1 MARGLPLRVFIR
13 KKQNQSGSVSFHIV
27 RKQKGKQILVRS
39 IGSAKSKNEIEKL
52 VHAARHEL
60 DVLKRQSRLEF
71 EYDLD
76 KIFVESFLNN
86 IHHIE
91 VSGVELILG
100 KLFDEIGFN
109 ALKNSLFRHL
119 VLSRICYPGSKL
131 KTVEYLLRHH
141 QIIYE
146 VDAVYRYLDKLNDK
160 HKEQIQDIS
169 YHHTLGIFN
178 GKISVLFYD
187 VTTLYFE
194 AADEDDL
201 RKTGFS
207 KDGKAQHPQIVLGL
221 LVSEQGYP
229 LAFEMFEGNT
239 FEGKT
244 MLPVIGRFKQKYKL
258 QNIVVIADAGLLS
271 NKNIEQLKEQQEQ
284 FILGA
289 RIKNENH
296 ALQREITGTKWM
308 NGQTRCYPKHQDVKL
323 IVSYAD
329 ARFQKDKHNREKGLK
344 RLEKLIR
351 TGKLT
356 KKQINNR
363 GYNKYL
369 KLEGDVKIKIDYD
382 KFNADTKWDG
392 LKGYL
397 TNANLS
403 DEQVINHYKQLWHI
417 EKAFR
422 ISKTDLKIR
431 PIYHRLAHRIQA
443 HLIIA
448 FCSYKV
454 YKELERQLKIK
465 QSPLSPGKAIAI
477 MQSIYTISITL
488 PVAQKQ
494 IKHIWAKSK
503 EQQQLLNLFDIK
515 FFRLGGSNA

>member
-1 MARGLPLRVFIR
+1 MAQRLLLGVFIR
-13 KKQNQSGSVSFHIV
+13 KKNNRSGSVSFHIV
-27 RKQKGKQILVRS
+27 KKQNGKQELVKS
-39 IGSAKSKNEIEKL
+39 VGSAKSKTDIDKL
-52 VHAARHEL
+52 AVYALQEL
-60 DVLKRQSRLEF
+60 ERLQGQTSLPLDYAQDKEF
-71 EYDLD
+71 A
-76 KIFVESFLNN
+76 KNFLNN
-86 IHHIE
+86 INRIE

-109 ALKNSLFRHL
+109 KIINPLFRHL
-119 VLSRICYPGSKL
+119 VLSRLCYPGSKL
-131 KTVEYLLRHH
+131 KTIEYLLRHH
-141 QIIYE
+141 QILYDM
-146 VDAVYRYLDKLNDK
+146 DAVYRYLDKLNND
-160 HKEQIQDIS
+160 HKEQLQDIS
-169 YHHTLGIFN
+169 YYHTLGIFG
-178 GKISVLFYD
+178 GKVSILFYD

-244 MLPVIGRFKQKYKL
+244 MLPVLAAFKQKYKL
-258 QNIVVIADAGLLS
+258 ENIVIVADAGLLS
-271 NKNIEQLKEQQEQ
+271 NENIQQLKKQNEH
-284 FILGA
+284 FILGG

-296 ALQREITGTKWM
+296 SLQKQITNEKWK
-308 NGQTRCYPKHQDVKL
+308 NGQTRSYSKTDEIKL
-323 IVSYAD
+323 IVSYTDSRAK
-329 ARFQKDKHNREKGLK
+329 KDKHNREKGLR

-356 KKQINNR
+356 KTQINNR

-369 KLEGDVKIKIDYD
+369 KLQGEIDIKIDYE
-382 KFNADTKWDG
+382 KFNADKRWDG

-397 TNANLS
+397 TNANLN
-403 DEQVINHYKQLWHI
+403 EEEIINHYKQLWHI

-431 PIYHRLAHRIQA
+431 PIYHRLKHRIQA

-454 YKELERQLKIK
+454 YKELERQLNIK
-465 QSPLSPGKAIAI
+465 QSPFSTVKAIAI
-477 MQSIYTISITL
+477 MQSIYSFYVTL
-488 PVAQKQ
+488 PVSQKETTL
-494 IKHIWAKSK
+494 IWAKTA
-503 EQQQLLNLFDIK
+503 EQKKLLQLFEIK
-515 FFRLGGSNA
+515 I

>member
-1 MARGLPLRVFIR
+1 MFWLRVAQGLPLSMFVRQ
-13 KKQNQSGSVSFHIV
+13 KQNKSGSVSFHIV
-27 RKQKGKQILVRS
+27 RKHNGKQILVKS
-39 IGSAKSKNEIEKL
+39 LGSTKGKYDIERL
-52 VHAARHEL
+52 AQSARHEL
-60 DVLKRQSRLEF
+60 YLLQKQSRIEF
-71 EYDLD
+71 DFDQD
-76 KIFVESFLNN
+76 KVFVENFLSN

-109 ALKNSLFRHL
+109 ALKNPLFRHL

-141 QIIYE
+141 QIMYE
-146 VDAVYRYLDKLNDK
+146 VDTVYRYLDKLNGK

-178 GKISVLFYD
+178 GKISILFYD

-201 RKTGFS
+201 RKVGFS

-244 MLPVIGRFKQKYKL
+244 MLPVIDRFKQKYKL
-258 QNIVVIADAGLLS
+258 QNIIVVADAGLLS
-271 NKNIEQLKEQQEQ
+271 NKNIEQLKKQQEQ

-296 ALQREITGTKWM
+296 ALQKEITQAKWT
-308 NGQTRCYPKHQDVKL
+308 NGQTRCFPKPEDVKL

-329 ARFQKDKHNREKGLK
+329 ARFEKDKHNREKGLK

-356 KKQINNR
+356 KQQINNR

-369 KLEGDVKIKIDYD
+369 KLEGQVKIKIDYD
-382 KFNADTKWDG
+382 KFNADNKWDG

-403 DEQVINHYKQLWHI
+403 DDEVINHYKQLWHI

-465 QSPLSPGKAIAI
+465 QATLSTAKAIAI
-477 MQSIYTISITL
+477 MQSIYTLAITL
-488 PVAQKQ
+488 PASQK
-494 IKHIWAKSK
+494 KVKLIWAKTQ
-503 EQQQLLNLFDIK
+503 EQKSLLTLFGIK
-515 FFRLGGSNA
+515 F

>member
-1 MARGLPLRVFIR
+1 MDLAKLACIAR
-13 KKQNQSGSVSFHIV
+13 Q
-27 RKQKGKQILVRS
+27 
-39 IGSAKSKNEIEKL
+39 
-52 VHAARHEL
+52 EL
-60 DVLKRQSRLEF
+60 DRLQKQGSLEF
-71 EYDLD
+71 DYQQDKDFVKDLRD
-76 KIFVESFLNN
+76 QIN
-86 IHHIE
+86 HIE

-100 KLFDEIGFN
+100 KLFDTIGFN
-109 ALKNSLFRHL
+109 AIKNPLFRHL

-141 QIIYE
+141 QIRYD
-146 VDAVYRYLDKLNDK
+146 VDAVYRYLDTLNHK

-169 YHHTLGIFN
+169 YQHTLKIFN
-178 GKISVLFYD
+178 GKISILFYD

-244 MLPVIGRFKQKYKL
+244 MLPVITAFKQKYKL
-258 QNIVVIADAGLLS
+258 QNVIVVADAGLLS
-271 NKNIEQLKEQQEQ
+271 NENMEQLKKQNEQ

-296 ALQREITGTKWM
+296 QLQKEITHVKWKS
-308 NGQTRCYPKHQDVKL
+308 GQTRCYYKPGDIKL

-329 ARFQKDKHNREKGLK
+329 ARFKKDKHNREKGLK
-344 RLEKLIR
+344 RLKKLVR

-356 KKQINNR
+356 KAQINNR

-369 KLEGDVKIKIDYD
+369 KLEGEIEIKIDYK
-382 KFNADTKWDG
+382 KFKADNKWDG

-397 TNANLS
+397 TNASLS
-403 DEQVINHYKQLWHI
+403 NDDVIHHYKQLWHI

-465 QSPLSPGKAIAI
+465 KSTLSTVAAIAI
-477 MQSIYTISITL
+477 MQSIYTLRITL
-488 PVAQKQ
+488 PASQKNTNL
-494 IKHIWAKSK
+494 IWAKTS
-503 EQQQLLNLFDIK
+503 EQQQLLQLFEIK
-515 FFRLGGSNA
+515 F

>member
-1 MARGLPLRVFIR
+1 MARGLLLGVFIR
-13 KKQNQSGSVSFHIV
+13 KKKNKSGTISFHIV
-27 RKQKGKQILVRS
+27 RKQNGKQLLIKSV
-39 IGSAKSKNEIEKL
+39 GSAKSESEIEKL
-52 VHAARHEL
+52 AHASRLEL
-60 DVLKRQSRLEF
+60 GRLQRQSSLEF
-71 EYDLD
+71 EYEQDTAFIKTLRD
-76 KIFVESFLNN
+76 K

-109 ALKNSLFRHL
+109 AIRNPLFRHL

-131 KTVEYLLRHH
+131 KTAEYLLRHH
-141 QIIYE
+141 QIMYE
-146 VDAVYRYLDKLNDK
+146 IDAVYRYLDKLNYT
-160 HKEQIQDIS
+160 HKEQLQDIS
-169 YHHTLGIFN
+169 YHHTLKIFN
-178 GKISVLFYD
+178 GKISILFYD

-221 LVSEQGYP
+221 LVSQQGYP

-244 MLPVIGRFKQKYKL
+244 MLPVINAFKQKYKL
-258 QNIVVIADAGLLS
+258 QNIIVVADAGLLS
-271 NKNIEQLKEQQEQ
+271 NENIEELKKQNEQ

-296 ALQREITGTKWM
+296 QLQKEITNVKWK
-308 NGQTRCYPKHQDVKL
+308 NGQTRCYHKGSDVKL

-329 ARFQKDKHNREKGLK
+329 ARFEKDKHNREKGLK

-356 KKQINNR
+356 KAQITNR

-369 KLEGDVKIKIDYD
+369 KLQGEIEIKIDYE
-382 KFNADTKWDG
+382 KFNNDNKWDG

-397 TNANLS
+397 TNASLS
-403 DEQVINHYKQLWHI
+403 DDEVISHYKQLWHI

-465 QSPLSPGKAIAI
+465 QSQMSTAKAIAI
-477 MQSIYTISITL
+477 MQSIYTLRITL
-488 PVAQKQ
+488 PQSQKQ
-494 IKHIWAKSK
+494 TNLIWAKTS
-503 EQQQLLNLFDIK
+503 EQQQLLKLFEID
-515 FFRLGGSNA
+515 F